1 MGMVLASEPGFPN
14 ALVWLI
20 PILCNIISKPD
31 QGLLHFTV
39 ETPAM
44 ECELRRRVDHFTIDV
59 ELKLFAR
66 RVPDAHRTRFAI
78 SAQVLQFAFHRSLVA
93 IQGI

>member
-1 MGMVLASEPGFPN
+1 MGMVLASKPGLPN

-20 PILCNIISKPD
+20 PILRNVISKPD

-39 ETPAM
+39 EMPAV
-44 ECELRRRVDHFTIDV
+44 ERELRRRIDDLSIDV

-78 SAQVLQFAFHRSLVA
+78 SAQVFQFAFHRSLVA